1 MIKVKNAVIMAA
13 GTSSRFAP
21 LSFEKPKA
29 LIRVKGEVLIERQ
42 IIQLREAGIRDIYIV
57 TGYKSNMFDYLRDK
71 FNVYLRYNHEYAV
84 RNNNSSIKT
93 VEDIIGDTYICS
105 ADNYFTRNPF
115 SAYEDDG
122 YYAAV
127 YSDGP
132 TKEWCLSV
140 DSHGYIDKVHIG
152 GKACWYMLGH
162 TFWDYSFSRHFI
174 EILNHNYDLPG
185 MADKLWENIYIGHL
199 DELKL
204 KIRKYPAKTIFEF
217 DSLNELRQFD
227 SSYINHTGS
236 SIMASIAERMN
247 IQEGEIIDICSIKGE
262 NNQSVGF
269 TFKVHERNYRY
280 LYDKSKIISPKNNM
294 TEMKG

>member
-21 LSFEKPKA
+21 LSYEKPKA

-42 IIQLREAGIRDIYIV
+42 IRQLREAGIRDIYVV
-57 TGYKSNMFDYLRDK
+57 TGYKSNMFDYLKDK
-71 FNVYLRYNHEYAV
+71 FNVFLRYNHEYDV
-84 RNNNSSIKT
+84 RNNNSSIRV

-105 ADNYFTRNPF
+105 ADNYFSRNPF
-115 SAYEDDG
+115 SSYEDGG

-140 DSHGYIDKVHIG
+140 DPLGFIDKVHIG
-152 GKACWYMLGH
+152 GKSCWYMLGH
-162 TFWDYSFSRHFI
+162 TFWDKTFSRRFI
-174 EILNHNYDLPG
+174 NILNRNYDLPD
-185 MADKLWENIYIGHL
+185 MAEKLWEEIYIEHL

-217 DSLNELRQFD
+217 DSLDELRQFD

-236 SIMASIAERMN
+236 SIMANIAERMN
-247 IQEGEIIDICSIKGE
+247 IQEGEIIDISCIKGE
-262 NNQSVGF
+262 DNQAVGF
-269 TFKVHERNYRY
+269 TFKVHEKNYRY
-280 LYDKSKIISPKNNM
+280 LYDKNEIVTLK
-294 TEMKG
+294 

>member
-21 LSFEKPKA
+21 LSYEKPKA

-42 IIQLREAGIRDIYIV
+42 IRQLREAGIREIYIV
-57 TGYKSNMFDYLRDK
+57 TGYKANMFDYLKDK
-71 FNVYLRYNHEYAV
+71 YNVYLRYNHEYTV
-84 RNNNSSIKT
+84 RNNNSSIRV

-105 ADNYFTRNPF
+105 ADNYFIRNPF
-115 SAYEDDG
+115 SSYEDGG

-140 DSHGYIDKVHIG
+140 DPLGFIDKVHIG
-152 GKACWYMLGH
+152 GKSCWYMLGH
-162 TFWDYSFSRHFI
+162 TFWDKTFSRRFI
-174 EILNHNYDLPG
+174 NILNHNYDLPD
-185 MADKLWENIYIGHL
+185 MAEKLWEEIYIEHL

-217 DSLNELRQFD
+217 DSLDELRQFD

-236 SIMASIAERMN
+236 SIMASIAEKMKV
-247 IQEGEIIDICSIKGE
+247 QEGEIIDINSITGKD
-262 NNQSVGF
+262 NQAVGF
-269 TFKVHERNYRY
+269 TFKVHERNYQY
-280 LYDKSKIISPKNNM
+280 LYGKSEIVSLK
-294 TEMKG
+294 

>member
-21 LSFEKPKA
+21 LSYEKPKA

-42 IIQLREAGIRDIYIV
+42 IMQLREAGIRDIYVV
-57 TGYKSNMFDYLRDK
+57 TGYKSNMFDYLKNK
-71 FNVYLRYNHEYAV
+71 FNVFLRYNHEYDV
-84 RNNNSSIKT
+84 RNNNSSIRV

-105 ADNYFTRNPF
+105 ADNYFSRNPF
-115 SAYEDDG
+115 SSYEDGG

-140 DSHGYIDKVHIG
+140 DPLGFIDKVHIG
-152 GKACWYMLGH
+152 GKSCWYMLGH
-162 TFWDYSFSRHFI
+162 TFWDKTFSRRFI
-174 EILNHNYDLPG
+174 NILNRNYDLPD
-185 MADKLWENIYIGHL
+185 MAEKLWEEIYIEHL

-217 DSLNELRQFD
+217 DSLDELRQFD

-236 SIMASIAERMN
+236 SIMASIAEKMKV
-247 IQEGEIIDICSIKGE
+247 QEGEIIDINSIKGKD
-262 NNQSVGF
+262 NQAVGF
-269 TFKVHERNYRY
+269 TFKVHERTYQY
-280 LYDKSKIISPKNNM
+280 LYGKSEIVSLK
-294 TEMKG
+294 

>member
-21 LSFEKPKA
+21 LSYEKPKA

-42 IIQLREAGIRDIYIV
+42 IMQLREAGIRDIYVV
-57 TGYKSNMFDYLRDK
+57 TGYKSNMFDYLKDK
-71 FNVYLRYNHEYAV
+71 FNVFLRYNHEYDV
-84 RNNNSSIKT
+84 RNNNSSIRV

-105 ADNYFTRNPF
+105 ADNYFSRNPF
-115 SAYEDDG
+115 SSYEDGG

-140 DSHGYIDKVHIG
+140 DPLGFIDKVHIG
-152 GKACWYMLGH
+152 GKSCWYMLGH
-162 TFWDYSFSRHFI
+162 TFWDKTFSRRFI
-174 EILNHNYDLPG
+174 NILNRNYDLPD
-185 MADKLWENIYIGHL
+185 MAEKLWEEIYIEHL

-217 DSLNELRQFD
+217 DSLDELRQFD

-236 SIMASIAERMN
+236 SIMASIAEKMKV
-247 IQEGEIIDICSIKGE
+247 QEGEIIDINSIKGKD
-262 NNQSVGF
+262 NQAVGF
-269 TFKVHERNYRY
+269 TFKVHERTYQY
-280 LYDKSKIISPKNNM
+280 LYGKSEIVSLK
-294 TEMKG
+294 

>member
-21 LSFEKPKA
+21 LSYEKPKA

-42 IIQLREAGIRDIYIV
+42 IMQLREAGIREIYIV
-57 TGYKSNMFDYLRDK
+57 TGYKANMFDYLKDK
-71 FNVYLRYNHEYAV
+71 YNVYLRYNHEYTV
-84 RNNNSSIKT
+84 RNNNSSIRV

-105 ADNYFTRNPF
+105 ADNYFIRNPF
-115 SAYEDDG
+115 SSYEDGG

-140 DSHGYIDKVHIG
+140 DPRGFIDKVHIG
-152 GKACWYMLGH
+152 GKSCWYMLGH
-162 TFWDYSFSRHFI
+162 TFWDKAFSRRFI
-174 EILNHNYDLPG
+174 NILNHNYDLPD
-185 MADKLWENIYIGHL
+185 MAEKLWEEIYIEHL

-217 DSLNELRQFD
+217 DSLDELRQFD

-236 SIMASIAERMN
+236 SIMASIAEKMKV
-247 IQEGEIIDICSIKGE
+247 QEGEIIDINSIKGKD
-262 NNQSVGF
+262 NQAVGF
-269 TFKVHERNYRY
+269 TFKVHERNYQC
-280 LYDKSKIISPKNNM
+280 LYGKSEIVSLK
-294 TEMKG
+294 

>member
-21 LSFEKPKA
+21 LSYEKPKA

-42 IIQLREAGIRDIYIV
+42 IMQLREAGIREIYIV
-57 TGYKSNMFDYLRDK
+57 TGYKANMFDYLKDK
-71 FNVYLRYNHEYAV
+71 YNVYLRYNHEYTV
-84 RNNNSSIKT
+84 RNNNSSIRV

-105 ADNYFTRNPF
+105 ADNYFSRNPF
-115 SAYEDDG
+115 SSYEDGG

-140 DSHGYIDKVHIG
+140 DPLGFIDKVHIG
-152 GKACWYMLGH
+152 GKSCWYMLGH
-162 TFWDYSFSRHFI
+162 TFWDKAFSRRFI
-174 EILNHNYDLPG
+174 NILNRNYDLPD
-185 MADKLWENIYIGHL
+185 MAEKLWEEIYIEHL

-217 DSLNELRQFD
+217 DSLDELRQFD

-236 SIMASIAERMN
+236 SIMASIAEKMKV
-247 IQEGEIIDICSIKGE
+247 QEGEIIDINSIKGKD
-262 NNQSVGF
+262 NQAVGF
-269 TFKVHERNYRY
+269 TFKVHERNYQY
-280 LYDKSKIISPKNNM
+280 LYGKSEIVSLK
-294 TEMKG
+294 